1 MDSLFFRVEMLVYND
16 TNNLTYL
23 KEEIIMM
30 NLLNI
35 LNDPWFCIGVAL
47 IILMAILGVAVIYIV
62 FIDMPRFIKEEIKKY
77 KEKKEEERAYFIW
90 YCRRYCDWYKEKKE
104 A

>member
-1 MDSLFFRVEMLVYND
+1 
-16 TNNLTYL
+16 
-23 KEEIIMM
+23 MM
-30 NLLNI
+30 NLINI
-35 LNDPWFCIGVAL
+35 LNDPWIGIGVML
-47 IILMAILGVAVIYIV
+47 FILMAFLGSSVIYAV
-62 FIDMPRFIKEEIKKY
+62 FILIPRDIKEAVEKY